1 MNNIL
6 LDYIFP
12 ITSIEPTQQASTAF
26 LKQVLILVKPK
37 IGVPKNIVQ
46 VTSMAQV
53 TPLTDNTEAQQL
65 FNAGMSRIYVLPTP
79 DLNLAAVLEGNNN
92 FYTILVSS
100 DFDKDD
106 IEASQATGS
115 VTITS
120 YANLVS
126 GTADKIQVGP
136 YEFTAQAG
144 AATPGTLTFQA
155 ASSNNSTATSLAA
168 QINAHEELSELVEAE
183 ADSGVVTITAKVPG
197 YEGNSIALVYD
208 ENDSNAGATVS
219 GATLEGGDGLSL
231 GTFKGVVGVS
241 ETDDAFLAEQAVIE
255 NRSAFHT
262 TSETKAKNMFF
273 AFGKIL
279 SNFLNWRNQQ
289 YIQMPFADDVDEGGE
304 ANALFD
310 DKISFVISDAEFG
323 NRLGLF
329 AAGAKAIVAPYIK
342 KNFMIDLQSQ
352 ALSYVS
358 GNQPQYTLTEAS
370 LLEDELQQKVA
381 QKYIDR
387 AWLENATVE
396 VKLEQAD
403 FVASGYIDIAPPGA
417 LWRIFGE
424 MKQTL

>member
-37 IGVPKNIVQ
+37 VAVPKTIVQ
-46 VTSMAQV
+46 CTSMAQV
-53 TPLTDNTEAQQL
+53 TALTDNTEAQQL

-79 DLNLAAVLEGNNN
+79 DLDLAASLEGNNN

-106 IEASQATGS
+106 IIAS
-115 VTITS
+115 
-120 YANLVS
+120 
-126 GTADKIQVGP
+126 
-136 YEFTAQAG
+136 
-144 AATPGTLTFQA
+144 AATLTVSDDLKFDAKELGYGGNDITIAYTTGATSPNEVVSVVGKAISVQIE
-155 ASSNNSTATSLAA
+155 SGVTTATM
-168 QINAHEELSELVEAE
+168 IKNKIEAHLEA
-183 ADSGVVTITAKVPG
+183 
-197 YEGNSIALVYD
+197 NALVAVTAL
-208 ENDSNAGATVS
+208 NGSNTQTAESATNL
-219 GATLEGGDGLSL
+219 AGGDGLSL

-241 ETDDAFLAEQAVIE
+241 DTDDSFLAQQAVIE

-273 AFGKIL
+273 AFGKVL

-358 GNQPQYTLTEAS
+358 ANQPQYTLTEAS
-370 LLEDELQQKVA
+370 LLEDELEQKVA
-381 QKYIDR
+381 QKYIDK
-387 AWLENATVE
+387 AWLEDAQVE
-396 VKLEQAD
+396 IKLEQND
-403 FVASGYIDIAPPGA
+403 FVASGYINIAPPGA